1 MGEKGKE
8 VFKKITLEDLE
19 NDFRIRYSNSS
30 IADYTKGK
38 KLSDIQN
45 FMQYWQA
52 LGNDPARNAYII
64 DQEAIIKKVAEL
76 LDIDGAVLSP
86 DEYKRVREEWSVATV
101 QADTTAQVEAQ
112 KAQQEAAQEMQA
124 EQQWWEMSPDQL
136 AAEAQAQAV
145 LQATEPAAEQSYEI
159 PPTVVTE

>member
-1 MGEKGKE
+1 MWEKGKE

-19 NDFRIRYSNSS
+19 NDFTIRYSNSS
-30 IADYTKGK
+30 IADYTKWK

-45 FMQYWQA
+45 FMQYWQQ
-52 LGNDPARNAYII
+52 LWQDPARNAYII

-86 DEYKRVREEWSVATV
+86 DEYKRVREEWSVATA
-101 QADTTAQVEAQ
+101 QADTSAQVEAA
-112 KAQQEAAQEMQA
+112 KAQQEAQAEMQA
-124 EQQWWEMSPDQL
+124 EQQWASSPDQL

-159 PPTVVTE
+159 PPTVITE